1 MREVAACVEYVCLRG
16 GLSLGIGSGDLQRQA
31 GRVGHVMFVEVT
43 CRSDPPRPSRRR
55 PESHPACLFVMLW

>member
-1 MREVAACVEYVCLRG
+1 LRG

-43 CRSDPPRPSRRR
+43 CRSDPPSMWRRNAK
-55 PESHPACLFVMLW
+55 SKC